1 MKFFRPVSEKE
12 TAAAG
17 QHGACHCAGVISGCD
32 AALVEPQSLS
42 RFISTHG
49 RERIKDRAITAG
61 SRAFIGDR
69 ETVELPP
76 SEAWGRNMGGKSG
89 LEENWRQQ
97 AEALKREVQNLPK
110 GREREEVLRK
120 AQIRFDAP
128 AVLRKWPS
136 SNGEHLAGEIPD
148 LAAEGSLG
156 ECIALFASK
165 PMSELQLYEIHTAP
179 QGELITAVLSAQ
191 QIIELAGLWGFV

>member
-1 MKFFRPVSEKE
+1 
-12 TAAAG
+12 
-17 QHGACHCAGVISGCD
+17 
-32 AALVEPQSLS
+32 
-42 RFISTHG
+42 
-49 RERIKDRAITAG
+49 
-61 SRAFIGDR
+61 
-69 ETVELPP
+69 
-76 SEAWGRNMGGKSG
+76 MGGKPG

-136 SNGEHLAGEIPD
+136 STDEHLAGEIPD
-148 LAAEGSLG
+148 LVAEGSLG
-156 ECIALFASK
+156 ECIALFTSK

-179 QGELITAVLSAQ
+179 QGELITAVLSALPGLRGCFSSRFR
-191 QIIELAGLWGFV
+191 LAISDLALVR

>member
-1 MKFFRPVSEKE
+1 
-12 TAAAG
+12 
-17 QHGACHCAGVISGCD
+17 
-32 AALVEPQSLS
+32 
-42 RFISTHG
+42 
-49 RERIKDRAITAG
+49 
-61 SRAFIGDR
+61 
-69 ETVELPP
+69 
-76 SEAWGRNMGGKSG
+76 MGGKPG

-148 LAAEGSLG
+148 LVAEGSLG
-156 ECIALFASK
+156 ECIALFTSK

-191 QIIELAGLWGFV
+191 QLIELAGLWGFV